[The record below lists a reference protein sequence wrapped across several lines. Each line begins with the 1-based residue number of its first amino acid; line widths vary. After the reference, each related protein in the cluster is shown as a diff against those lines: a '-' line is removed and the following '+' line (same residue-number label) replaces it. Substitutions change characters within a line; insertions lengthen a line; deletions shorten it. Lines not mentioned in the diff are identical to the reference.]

1 MGTTAS
7 GWLSDRVD
15 NRVLLAIYYS
25 LRGLSLLFL
34 PFSFVSFYGLSLFA
48 LFYGLDWIATVPP
61 TVRLIANSFGKEK
74 AGIIYGWVF
83 TSHQLGSAA
92 AAYFAGLMRADLGS
106 YLEAFILSG
115 LLCFAAALMV
125 MFIGVD
131 WRRREPA
138 VQAA

>member
-1 MGTTAS
+1 
-7 GWLSDRVD
+7 
-15 NRVLLAIYYS
+15 VLLAIYYS

-74 AGIIYGWVF
+74 AGIVYGWIF

-131 WRRREPA
+131 WRRREPVA
-138 VQAA
+138 SPAT